1 MSQTLDRRVL
11 AALALLAS
19 CLGGCTASMNA
30 PGTPLRTAP
39 SLHAG
44 WMMPRAKSGK
54 GLLYVSDNADNLID
68 IFDAKGK
75 NQQPIGQITDGVDQP
90 NGVATDAAG
99 NLYVANGNYNP
110 PQAINVYPPGATT
123 PSRTYTTGISLPIGV
138 AVQRDGRLYVA
149 NFDGY
154 DVTEYPKGSTTPDK
168 TISFVHLEG
177 NDPFGLVVDARDD
190 LYVAALGYP
199 RAQAYELTRHSSTPV
214 DLGIGSIPVMHGIAV
229 DRSGDVLVV
238 DQPTR
243 SVDIFPPGSTTPSKV
258 ITDGLQQPILITLD
272 KREKHLYVADEGYYG
287 NGTVRIFSYPKAAL
301 VNTIT
306 FPQFAAP
313 FDIALSPS

>member
-1 MSQTLDRRVL
+1 MSRVKNRRVL
-11 AALALLAS
+11 IVLALLAS
-19 CLGGCTASMNA
+19 CLEGCNAGMNA
-30 PGTPLRTAP
+30 PGAPARMVSSLR
-39 SLHAG
+39 AG
-44 WMMPRAKSGK
+44 WMTPRAKSGK

-68 IFDAKGK
+68 IFDVKGK

-99 NLYVANGNYNP
+99 NLYVANGNNTP
-110 PQAINVYPPGATT
+110 PQSITVYPPGGTT
-123 PSRTYTTGISLPIGV
+123 ASRTYTDGISFPIGV

-154 DVTEYPKGSTTPDK
+154 DVTEYPKDSITPDK

-177 NDPFGLVVDARDD
+177 NDPFGLALDTRDD

-199 RAQAYELTRHSSTPV
+199 EAQVYKLKRHSSTPQ
-214 DLGIGSIPVMHGIAV
+214 DLGIGSIQVMHGIAV
-229 DRSGDVLVV
+229 DRGGDVLVV

-243 SVDIFPPGSTTPSKV
+243 SVDVFPPGSTTPSKI
-258 ITDGLQQPILITLD
+258 ITDGLQQPILIALD
-272 KREKHLYVADEGYYG
+272 KRQKRLYVADEGYYG
-287 NGTVRIFSYPKAAL
+287 NGTVRVFSYPAGKL

-313 FDIALSPS
+313 FGIALSPS